1 MSSEPCNAGQD
12 AAPEAVVL
20 PKSSDDLKEW
30 IVSYYTAT
38 AMDYKAWSPG
48 FNMHFGYWRKGMN
61 PFQREKMLNELNL
74 QVLERMGLPKD
85 RPARIVDLGGG
96 TGATARAAVAHL
108 KNITVDV
115 VTIVPRQVEIGRE
128 MNRTAPRGE
137 AITMHCADFIGTNL
151 PAGEYDAVCMIE
163 SACHAE
169 GNTKAAV
176 LREAHRLLKPG
187 GTLIMVDAM
196 LLKAIPDRGLIS
208 RLMRSIYDRW
218 CIAWAVPEM
227 CRADLLPDELANI
240 GFEPPV
246 IDNWSWNV
254 APSVA
259 HVPIFAAYF
268 ALIEIAK
275 AKGKLPLWRWRHI
288 VASFLTPLIGLR
300 RCTFTYCAVIS
311 KKL

>member
-1 MSSEPCNAGQD
+1 MYSEHDTVKPH
-12 AAPEAVVL
+12 APSDAVVL
-20 PKSSDDLKEW
+20 PKSAEDLKER

-61 PFQREKMLNELNL
+61 PFRREKMLNELNL
-74 QVLERMGLPKD
+74 QVLARMGLPTD
-85 RPARIVDLGGG
+85 RPVRLADLGGG
-96 TGATARAAVAHL
+96 TGATARALVAQMP
-108 KNITVDV
+108 NITVDV
-115 VTIVPRQVEIGRE
+115 VTIVPRQVEMGRE
-128 MNRTAPRGE
+128 MNGSAPRGE

-169 GNTKAAV
+169 GKTKSAL

-187 GTLIMVDAM
+187 GTLVMVDAM
-196 LLKAIPDRGLIS
+196 LLKAIPERGLIS

-227 CRADLLPDELANI
+227 CRADLLPEELANI
-240 GFEPPV
+240 GFERPR

-275 AKGKLPLWRWRHI
+275 AKGRLPLWRWRHI

-300 RCTFTYCAVIS
+300 RCTFTYCAVVT
-311 KKL
+311 KKI